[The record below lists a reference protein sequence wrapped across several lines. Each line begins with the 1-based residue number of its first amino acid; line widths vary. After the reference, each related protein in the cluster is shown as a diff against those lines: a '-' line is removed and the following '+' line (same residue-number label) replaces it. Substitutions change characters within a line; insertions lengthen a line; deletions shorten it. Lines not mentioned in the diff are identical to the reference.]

1 MSAGKR
7 SERVGDLLR
16 EEISDIFCNT
26 MRDPRLKLMSVTAV
40 EMSGDLQH
48 AKVFVSPVDPA
59 TDMEEMGRLLERA
72 ASFIRAELG
81 RRRLDLR
88 HLPELQFIHDRSIER
103 GSHIE
108 ELLRGLDRIERKEL
122 E

>member
-1 MSAGKR
+1 
-7 SERVGDLLR
+7 
-16 EEISDIFCNT
+16 
-26 MRDPRLKLMSVTAV
+26 MRDPRLRLLSVTAV

-48 AKVFVSPVDPA
+48 AKVYVSPVDPA
-59 TDMEEMGRLLERA
+59 TGMDQMLRVLEGA
-72 ASFIRAELG
+72 AAFIRAELG

-108 ELLRGLDRIERKEL
+108 ELLRDLDSGQRKEL